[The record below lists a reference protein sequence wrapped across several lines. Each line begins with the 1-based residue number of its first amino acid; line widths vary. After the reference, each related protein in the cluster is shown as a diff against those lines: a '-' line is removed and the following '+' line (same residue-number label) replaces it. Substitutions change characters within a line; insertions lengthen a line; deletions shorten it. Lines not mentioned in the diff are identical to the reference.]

1 MGVLVGLLAFIVLIL
16 FVFGIINIVY
26 PVRRLGIRS
35 RWYGV
40 GIVVVSTVG
49 MWLTDPLME
58 ATNPEYAAEK
68 EAERIAEAEADSLR
82 DVEKA
87 RAVELEMIIE
97 KYAGWI
103 EEHGRSRAGEMI
115 NEEIDA
121 AFKAKDS
128 ARAELLSNASAT
140 AMLQDSERS
149 KLQQAKREAEIQ
161 EKVNAQF
168 SPWDGSHRILVE
180 AVKKTLNDPGSFEH
194 LETKNMRGTA
204 WPETFVVRMEYTAKN
219 AFGGRVRKYV
229 LVEISVETGRITQ
242 VLDEG

>member
-1 MGVLVGLLAFIVLIL
+1 MGVLVSLLAFIVLIL

-26 PVRRLGIRS
+26 PIQRLGIRS

-40 GIVVVSTVG
+40 GIVVVSMLG
-49 MWLTDPLME
+49 MWVTNPLRE
-58 ATNPEYAAEK
+58 ATDPEYAAEK
-68 EAERIAEAEADSLR
+68 EVERIAEAEADSLR
-82 DVEKA
+82 EVEKA
-87 RAVELEMIIE
+87 RSVEIEMVTE

-103 EEHGRSRAGEMI
+103 EEHGRNRAGEMI

-121 AFKAKDS
+121 AFKAKDT
-128 ARAELLSNASAT
+128 ARAELLANASAT

-149 KLQQAKREAEIQ
+149 KLQQAKRETEIQ
-161 EKVNAQF
+161 EKVKAQF
-168 SPWDGSHRILVE
+168 SAWDGSHRTLVE
-180 AVKKTLNDPGSFEH
+180 TVKKTLNDPGSFEH
-194 LETKNMRGTA
+194 LETKDMRGTA

-219 AFGGRVRKYV
+219 AFGGRLRKYV